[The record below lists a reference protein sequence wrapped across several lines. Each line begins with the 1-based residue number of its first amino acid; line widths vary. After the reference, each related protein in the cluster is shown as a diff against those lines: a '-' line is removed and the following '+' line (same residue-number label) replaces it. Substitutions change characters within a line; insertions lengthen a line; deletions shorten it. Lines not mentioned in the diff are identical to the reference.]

1 MTDCGRDMLQEYLGD
16 CYNVQLELEDLS
28 GSFETLISDI
38 ELVVI
43 GELSENLER
52 IRDNLQKVEE
62 GFADFNRLLQRE
74 SSRNNSQKLLQD

>member
-1 MTDCGRDMLQEYLGD
+1 MTDCGRDMLQEYLGA

-38 ELVVI
+38 ELVI

-52 IRDNLQKVEE
+52 IRDHLQKVEE
-62 GFADFNRLLQRE
+62 GFVNFNQLLQQE
-74 SSRNNSQKLLQD
+74 SRNNSHKLQQD

>member
-38 ELVVI
+38 ELII
-43 GELSENLER
+43 GEISENLER
-52 IRDNLQKVEE
+52 IRDHLQKVEE